1 MATNWLRSKVKLR
14 VIQCEGVAL
23 DLLPRVLVLV
33 LLLVVVVVCLL
44 LRVLV
49 AVCHLTSVVAVT
61 VAALRVAAVAV
72 VVLAAA
78 LKVEQVKMRF
88 ESSALHM
95 WRDY

>member
-23 DLLPRVLVLV
+23 DLLPRVLVL
-33 LLLVVVVVCLL
+33 LLVVVVVCLL
-44 LRVLV
+44 LCVLV
-49 AVCHLTSVVAVT
+49 AVCHLTSVAAVT
-61 VAALRVAAVAV
+61 VAALRVAAAAAV

>member
-1 MATNWLRSKVKLR
+1 M
-14 VIQCEGVAL
+14 
-23 DLLPRVLVLV
+23 
-33 LLLVVVVVCLL
+33 
-44 LRVLV
+44 LV
-49 AVCHLTSVVAVT
+49 AVCHLTSVAAVT
-61 VAALRVAAVAV
+61 VAALRVAAAV

>member
-23 DLLPRVLVLV
+23 DLLPRVLVL
-33 LLLVVVVVCLL
+33 LLVVVVVCLL

-49 AVCHLTSVVAVT
+49 AVCHLTSVAVVT

-78 LKVEQVKMRF
+78 LKVEQVNMRF

>member
-23 DLLPRVLVLV
+23 DLLPRVLVL
-33 LLLVVVVVCLL
+33 LLVVVVVCLL

-49 AVCHLTSVVAVT
+49 AVCHLTSVAAVT

>member
-33 LLLVVVVVCLL
+33 LLLVVVVVVCLL

-49 AVCHLTSVVAVT
+49 AVCHLTSVAVVT
-61 VAALRVAAVAV
+61 VASLRVAAAV